1 MKVCY
6 LDCFSGIAG
15 NMVLGALIDAGL
27 DFELLRSEL
36 AKLELEGVVLRVAA
50 TKRGGLAA
58 TNVSVETPSGGQ
70 RHRSLGAIEKMIG
83 ESGLADKVKSDA
95 RRIFRRLGEVEARAH
110 DVPLEK
116 VHFHEVGA
124 LDAIADIVGAAVGF
138 DALGIERIVCSPLN
152 LGSGTVQAAHGV
164 LPVPAPAT
172 ARLVERVPAYVD
184 GPAAELTTPTGAAIA
199 VTLADSFGVMPA
211 MRLEA
216 SGYGA
221 GDRDFKGRANVLR
234 VLIGE
239 TVDIPEAAEVRV
251 IEANIDDMSPQVAGF
266 VRERLLECGALDVT
280 LTPVFMKKDR
290 PGFTL
295 TVLADPADRLR
306 LGDVLFAETTTIGIR
321 EYAAQ
326 RRVLERR
333 WRQVETAFG
342 RVRVKVAA
350 ADGSLRN
357 FAPEYEDC
365 RRIAKEK
372 NIPFKDVWQAASFE
386 FMKLAQN

>member
-15 NMVLGALIDAGL
+15 NMALGALVDAGL
-27 DFELLRSEL
+27 DIETLRAEL
-36 AKLELEGVVLRVAA
+36 AKLRLEGVALGAA
-50 TKRGGLAA
+50 RTKRGGLAA
-58 TNVSVETPSGGQ
+58 TNVSVETAEGHG
-70 RHRSLGAIEKMIG
+70 HRSLSTIEKIIG
-83 ESGLADKVKSDA
+83 ESDLSDRVKSDA
-95 RRIFRRLGEVEARAH
+95 CRIFRRLGEVEARAH
-110 DVPLEK
+110 DVPIEK

-124 LDAIADIVGAAVGF
+124 LDAIADIVGAAAGF
-138 DALGIERIVCSPLN
+138 EALGIERIVCSPIN
-152 LGSGTVQAAHGV
+152 LGSGTVRAAHGV

-172 ARLVERVPAYVD
+172 ARLVEGAPTYAD

-199 VTLADSFGVMPA
+199 VTLADAFGAMPA

-239 TVDIPEAAEVRV
+239 TTDAPEAVEAYV
-251 IEANIDDMSPQVAGF
+251 IEANIDDMPPQMAGF
-266 VRERLLECGALDVT
+266 VRERLLEAGALDVT

-295 TVLADPADRLR
+295 TVLAAPADRLR
-306 LGDVLFAETTTIGIR
+306 LGDVLFAETTTLGIR

-326 RRVLERR
+326 RRVLERA
-333 WRQVETAFG
+333 WREVETAFG
-342 RVRVKVAA
+342 RVRVKTAA
-350 ADGSLRN
+350 GGGGARN

-365 RRIAKEK
+365 RRLAKERQV
-372 NIPFKDVWQAASFE
+372 PFKDVWQAANFAY
-386 FMKLAQN
+386 MKLARA

>member
-15 NMVLGALIDAGL
+15 NMVLGALVDAGL

-36 AKLELEGVVLRVAA
+36 AKLKLEGVVLRAA
-50 TKRGGLAA
+50 KTKRGGLAG
-58 TNVSVETPSGGQ
+58 TNVSVETARGHH
-70 RHRSLGAIEKMIG
+70 HRSLSAIEKIIG
-83 ESGLADKVKSDA
+83 ESELSDKVKSDA
-95 RRIFRRLGEVEARAH
+95 RRIFRRLGEVEALAH

-124 LDAIADIVGAAVGF
+124 LDAIADIVGAAAGF
-138 DALGIERIVCSPLN
+138 EALGIERIVCSPLN
-152 LGSGTVQAAHGV
+152 LGSGTARAAHGV

-172 ARLVERVPAYVD
+172 ARLVESVPTYVD
-184 GPAAELTTPTGAAIA
+184 GPAVELTTPTGAAIA

-239 TVDIPEAAEVRV
+239 TADIPEAAEIRV
-251 IEANIDDMSPQVAGF
+251 IEANIDDMSPEVAGF
-266 VRERLLECGALDVT
+266 VRERLLEAGALDVT

-321 EYAAQ
+321 EHAAQ
-326 RRVLERR
+326 RRVLERH
-333 WRQVETAFG
+333 WKEVETAFG
-342 RVRVKVAA
+342 RVRIKMA
-350 ADGSLRN
+350 ADNGSPRN

-372 NIPFKDVWQAASFE
+372 NVPFKDVWQAANFE

>member
-1 MKVCY
+1 MKICY

-15 NMVLGALIDAGL
+15 NMILGALIDAGL

-36 AKLELEGVVLRVAA
+36 AKLKLEGVAVKAA
-50 TKRGGLAA
+50 KTKRGGLAG
-58 TNVSVETPSGGQ
+58 THVSVETAPS
-70 RHRSLGAIEKMIG
+70 RHHRSLGAIERIID
-83 ESGLADKVKSDA
+83 ESGLSERAQSDA
-95 RRIFRRLGEVEARAH
+95 RRIFRRLGEAEALVH

-172 ARLVERVPAYVD
+172 ARLVEGAPAYAD
-184 GPAAELTTPTGAAIA
+184 GPAVELTTPTGAAVA
-199 VTLADSFGVMPA
+199 VTLADSFGAMPA

-221 GDRDFKGRANVLR
+221 GDRDFEGRANVLR
-234 VLIGE
+234 VSIGE
-239 TVDIPEAAEVRV
+239 AADVAEAAEVRV
-251 IEANIDDMSPQVAGF
+251 IEANIDDMSPEVAGF
-266 VRERLLECGALDVT
+266 VRERLLEAGALDVT

-333 WRQVETAFG
+333 WQEVETEFG

-350 ADGSLRN
+350 ANGALLN

-372 NIPFKDVWQAASFE
+372 NVPFKHVRQAASFA
-386 FMKLAQN
+386 FMKRARN

>member
-1 MKVCY
+1 
-6 LDCFSGIAG
+6 
-15 NMVLGALIDAGL
+15 MVLGALIDAGL
-27 DFELLRSEL
+27 DFDLLRSEL
-36 AKLELEGVVLRVAA
+36 AKLKLEGVALRVEK
-50 TKRGGLAA
+50 TRRGGLAG
-58 TNVSVETPSGGQ
+58 TNVVVETARGHH
-70 RHRSLGAIEKMIG
+70 HRSLGAIERIIN
-83 ESGLADKVKSDA
+83 ESKLSNRVKSDS
-95 RRIFRRLGEVEARAH
+95 RKIFRRLGEVEALAH
-110 DVPLEK
+110 DVPIER
-116 VHFHEVGA
+116 VHFHEVGS
-124 LDAIADIVGAAVGF
+124 LDAIADIVGAAIGF
-138 DALGIERIVCSPLN
+138 DALGIERIVCSPIN

-172 ARLVERVPAYVD
+172 ARLVERAPTYVD
-184 GPAAELTTPTGAAIA
+184 GPAVELTTPTGAAIA
-199 VTLADSFGVMPA
+199 VTLANSFGVMPA

-221 GDRDFKGRANVLR
+221 GDRDFEGRSNVLR

-239 TVDIPEAAEVRV
+239 TSDIPEASEIRV
-251 IEANIDDMSPQVAGF
+251 IEANIDDMSPELVGF
-266 VRERLLECGALDVT
+266 VREKLLEAGALDVT
-280 LTPVFMKKDR
+280 LTPVFMKKCR

-326 RRVLERR
+326 RRVLERS
-333 WRQVETAFG
+333 WKEVETAFG
-342 RVRVKVAA
+342 RVRIKVAA

-372 NIPFKDVWQAASFE
+372 NVPFKDVWQAANFE
-386 FMKLAQN
+386 FMKLTQN

>member
-15 NMVLGALIDAGL
+15 NMVLGALVDAGL
-27 DFELLRSEL
+27 DFETLRAEL
-36 AKLELEGVVLRVAA
+36 AKLRLEGAALRVGR

-58 TNVSVETPSGGQ
+58 AHVTVETSGGHA
-70 RHRSLGAIEKMIG
+70 HRSLGAIEKMIG
-83 ESGLADKVKSDA
+83 ESGLSDRVKADA

-110 DVPLEK
+110 DIALEK

-138 DALGIERIVCSPLN
+138 EALGIERIVCSPIN
-152 LGSGTVQAAHGV
+152 LGSGTVRAAHGV

-172 ARLVERVPAYVD
+172 ARLVEGAPTYAD

-199 VTLADSFGVMPA
+199 AVLADSFGVMPA

-239 TVDIPEAAEVRV
+239 TAAMPEAAEVCV

-266 VRERLLECGALDVT
+266 VRERLLEAGALDVT

-295 TVLADPADRLR
+295 TVLAAPADRLR
-306 LGDVLFAETTTIGIR
+306 LGDVLFAETTTLGIR

-326 RRVLERR
+326 RRVLERT
-333 WRQVETAFG
+333 WQEVETAFG
-342 RVRVKVAA
+342 RVRVKTA
-350 ADGSLRN
+350 ADGGAARN

-372 NIPFKDVWQAASFE
+372 NVPFKDVWQAANFA
-386 FMKLAQN
+386 FMQRDRN